1 MDKKHEEIKADLTC
15 PEINQFTGTEH
26 YYREF
31 GGLVTDGVRYVMT
44 CGYAWLVTDSLC
56 VIACKPKV
64 RKQPFLVVKLT
75 LNKKKP
81 NEATLTIDDG
91 NDNIL
96 HRQCYKY
103 TDAKIDLKL
112 YFENGVLMLSSER

>member
-1 MDKKHEEIKADLTC
+1 MQNKEIETELNC
-15 PEINQFTGTEH
+15 PDIHKFTGTIQ
-26 YYREF
+26 YYREI
-31 GGLVTDGVRYVMT
+31 GGLVTDGVRYVMA

-56 VIACKPKV
+56 VIAYKPKV
-64 RKQPFLVVKLT
+64 KKQPFLAAKLT

-112 YFENGVLMLSSER
+112 YFENGVLMLPSER